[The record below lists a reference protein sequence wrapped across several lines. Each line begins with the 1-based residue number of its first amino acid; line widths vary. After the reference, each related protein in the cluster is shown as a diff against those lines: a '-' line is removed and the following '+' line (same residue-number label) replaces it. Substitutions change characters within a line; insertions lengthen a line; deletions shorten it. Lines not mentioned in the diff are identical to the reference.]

1 MDGAV
6 IADIGAKAMWPYSNG
21 EMNPTVSRRL
31 IDPLDLEACGKIFC
45 EDRNFLGERSEG
57 GNRIMS
63 LEKTNGG
70 QKYPLDDLVY
80 DLMMIITKKSKAL
93 EAMNKYIQDAQKNNR
108 VKESLEKIRRQ
119 DQESVEELTR
129 HLSYLIGQQNV
140 SGQPSGQSATGSSAK
155 R

>member
-1 MDGAV
+1 MS
-6 IADIGAKAMWPYSNG
+6 K
-21 EMNPTVSRRL
+21 
-31 IDPLDLEACGKIFC
+31 
-45 EDRNFLGERSEG
+45 EG
-57 GNRIMS
+57 DRIMS

-70 QKYPLDDLVY
+70 QKYPLDDLAY

-93 EAMNKYIQDAQKNNR
+93 EAMDKYIQDAQKNNR

-140 SGQPSGQSATGSSAK
+140 SGQPSGQSATGGSAK